1 MINFEQMFSLL
12 ERIDP
17 QYRQYKQ
24 LINEADSRL
33 KAVDRI
39 IDQVFSNYFNPD
51 DIVRSSEY
59 YVNDNPNTTWR
70 QYLLF
75 NLRHTFGLM
84 QNSDVKYLPLVARL
98 AYSNEVRFDLSN
110 DNSEQ
115 INTLRR
121 IVNLFKKDDNL
132 FNEVKNNPNITFGQ
146 LAERFK
152 ETFAQEDA
160 ADSEAANSVQN
171 TNSEYTIK
179 EVPDF
184 ETAKY
189 YGDRSCSSSKLC
201 YTQSEYTWNQ
211 YTRSGMNSVYVC
223 LRNGWENIPE
233 KATEGN
239 PYDLYGT
246 SMIFVFVNPNGDLV
260 TSNCRW
266 NHANV
271 GEYNGNVDHAFTK
284 ATLSQTIGMPF
295 DSVFE
300 PKVIDKET
308 YIRRAIEE
316 GDYKTMR
323 DIAVGDFVIPDGV
336 RVIGFAAFYD
346 CDNLTSITIP
356 NSVTE
361 ICDSAFYDCSGL
373 TSINI
378 PNSVTSIDDNA
389 FGGCTSLTRVTIPN
403 SVTYIGGAFYRCKS
417 LTSVTIN
424 NNSIVSANYDENYN
438 IKSVFGTQVTEY
450 IIGNGVTEIGDCAF
464 AGCRS
469 LTSINIPNS
478 VTSIGYGAF
487 YGCRSLTSI
496 TIPSSVTSIS
506 EDTFGY
512 CSSLTSIKIP
522 NSVTYIGDGAFD
534 NCINLTSI
542 EIPSSV
548 TYIGKYA
555 FGDYFKLTTVYVE
568 SEQTAN
574 LVRGSEFKGNI
585 QYIK

>member
-1 MINFEQMFSLL
+1 MGNIISPFFFVFFYLFIINVDLIFIMIDFEQMFSLM

-17 QYRQYKQ
+17 QYRLYKQ

-59 YVNDNPNTTWR
+59 YVNGNPNTTWR

-98 AYSNEVRFDLSN
+98 AYSNEVRFDISN
-110 DNSEQ
+110 DNGEQ

-121 IVNLFKKDDNL
+121 IVSLFKKDANL
-132 FNEVKNNPNITFGQ
+132 FNEVKTNPNITFSQ
-146 LAERFK
+146 LAEKFK

-160 ADSEAANSVQN
+160 ADAEAANSVQN
-171 TNSEYTIK
+171 NGSEYTVK

-211 YTRSGMNSVYVC
+211 YTRNGMNSVYVC

-246 SMIFVFVNPNGDLV
+246 SMIFVFVNPMGDLV

-271 GEYNGNVDHAFTK
+271 GEYNGDVDHAFTK

-295 DSVFE
+295 DNVF
-300 PKVIDKET
+300 KVNDNKES

-316 GDYKTMR
+316 GDYKLLR
-323 DIAVGDFVIPDGV
+323 EIAVGDFVIPDGV
-336 RVIGFAAFYD
+336 RVIGKR
-346 CDNLTSITIP
+346 S
-356 NSVTE
+356 
-361 ICDSAFYDCSGL
+361 FYDCSGL

-378 PNSVTSIDDNA
+378 PNSVTEICDSAFSHCSGLTSIEIPNSVTSIGAEA
-389 FGGCTSLTRVTIPN
+389 FHRCKNLTSITIPN
-403 SVTYIGGAFYRCKS
+403 SVTTIGDGAFEWCRNLTSITMPNSVTKIGDDAFDSCRSLTSITIPNSVSSIGDGAFYDCRN
-417 LTSVTIN
+417 LTSITIPYG
-424 NNSIVSANYDENYN
+424 V
-438 IKSVFGTQVTEY
+438 EY
-450 IIGNGVTEIGDCAF
+450 IGIEAF
-464 AGCRS
+464 AVCSS

-478 VTSIGYGAF
+478 VT
-487 YGCRSLTSI
+487 
-496 TIPSSVTSIS
+496 
-506 EDTFGY
+506 
-512 CSSLTSIKIP
+512 
-522 NSVTYIGDGAFD
+522 YIGHFAFKHCD
-534 NCINLTSI
+534 NL
-542 EIPSSV
+542 
-548 TYIGKYA
+548 
-555 FGDYFKLTTVYVE
+555 TVYVE

-574 LVRGSEFKGNI
+574 LVRQSGFKSNI
-585 QYIK
+585 QYVR

>member
-1 MINFEQMFSLL
+1 M

-17 QYRQYKQ
+17 QYRLYKQ

-51 DIVRSSEY
+51 DTVRNSEY

-70 QYLLF
+70 QYLLY

-84 QNSDVKYLPLVARL
+84 QNSDVKYLPLVAKL
-98 AYSNEVRFDLSN
+98 AYSNEVRFDLTN
-110 DNSEQ
+110 DNGEQ

-160 ADSEAANSVQN
+160 ADAEAANSVQN
-171 TNSEYTIK
+171 NGSEYTIK

-184 ETAKY
+184 KTAKY
-189 YGDRSCSSSKLC
+189 YGDRSCSKSKLC
-201 YTQSEYTWNQ
+201 YTQNESTWNS
-211 YTRSGMNSVYVC
+211 YTKNGMNSVYVC

-233 KATEGN
+233 EPTEGN

-266 NHANV
+266 NHETV

-308 YIRRAIEE
+308 YIRRVIEE

-438 IKSVFGTQVTEY
+438 IRSVFGTQVTEY

-469 LTSINIPNS
+469 LTSITIPNS

-512 CSSLTSIKIP
+512 CSSLTSIIIP

-555 FGDYFKLTTVYVE
+555 FGDYVKLTTVYVE

-585 QYIK
+585 QYVR